1 VRPADL
7 PQTPDRE
14 GRCDRQQRQI
24 ADREQRE
31 PHDAGLQVHPRNGR
45 GGMVELL
52 LPREGKD
59 KCGEEA
65 DEQKRGQKEVRK
77 AAFRARSG
85 TSGTSHKRYC
95 GDSTPEEAM
104 LSNRNRTVRA
114 NRAARAASSATVPA
128 TSRATVVSG
137 AIFVSRG
144 IIRETVFRAP
154 KLDTVSVGMWNR
166 RPAIIAIHAHVDSTS
181 RPRLP

>member
-1 VRPADL
+1 
-7 PQTPDRE
+7 
-14 GRCDRQQRQI
+14 
-24 ADREQRE
+24 
-31 PHDAGLQVHPRNGR
+31 
-45 GGMVELL
+45 MVELL

-104 LSNRNRTVRA
+104 LSNRNRTAKALKRSGAAGAAVVCSAVLVRA